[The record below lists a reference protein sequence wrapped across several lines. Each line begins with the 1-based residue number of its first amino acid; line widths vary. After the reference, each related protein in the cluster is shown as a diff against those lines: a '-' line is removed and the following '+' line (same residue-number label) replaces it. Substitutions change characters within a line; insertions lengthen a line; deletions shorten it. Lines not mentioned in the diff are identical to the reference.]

1 MLNAKLIGVG
11 AAGNKAVIRLLEDGI
26 IQDNDCLL
34 LNSTLADVPEKYK
47 EFAIEFGDTKG
58 CGKERDL
65 AKDMIMDALADHTV
79 NLDALMDPDDRMVI
93 IVTSSEGG
101 TGCGASSV
109 IAKYMKEVV
118 GANVQLFVFTGF
130 EDDVRGLKNTVDWFH
145 DLSEEYIVQA
155 ISNKSFLEEAEGN
168 RKKAEEL
175 ANVEFSKRI
184 STLLGQNIIASE
196 NNIDDT
202 DLYKI
207 DTTPGF
213 MTIEHTVLNK
223 IRSVDDFNKA
233 LENMV
238 LDTHSLDNERSAKRI
253 GIIINCGEKTQGF
266 IDQTFDV
273 LKKKYGT
280 PYELFLHIQNYHDE
294 EYIDIIVSGMKIP
307 YDDIKNTYNKYKKQ
321 MESIDMN
328 QDRFFK
334 HSFDTS
340 AANGLDMNSKVKRFT
355 ETDSRKLA
363 ASRSSFFSKMG
374 KKTEPETDK
383 SHKEVS
389 DEL

>member
-1 MLNAKLIGVG
+1 
-11 AAGNKAVIRLLEDGI
+11 
-26 IQDNDCLL
+26 
-34 LNSTLADVPEKYK
+34 
-47 EFAIEFGDTKG
+47 
-58 CGKERDL
+58 
-65 AKDMIMDALADHTV
+65 MIMDALADHTV

-93 IVTSSEGG
+93 IVSSSEGG

-145 DLSEEYIVQA
+145 DLSEDYIVQA

-223 IRSVDDFNKA
+223 IRSVEDFNKA

>member
-1 MLNAKLIGVG
+1 MTRFRTDKSLEHAERIMLVSVMLPENYSGANEIRERTFQAACLEAAELVRATGGELIAHETAKRE
-11 AAGNKAVIRLLEDGI
+11 KAH
-26 IQDNDCLL
+26 
-34 LNSTLADVPEKYK
+34 T
-47 EFAIEFGDTKG
+47 
-58 CGKERDL
+58 
-65 AKDMIMDALADHTV
+65 ALFV
-79 NLDALMDPDDRMVI
+79 
-93 IVTSSEGG
+93 G
-101 TGCGASSV
+101 TG
-109 IAKYMKEVV
+109 
-118 GANVQLFVFTGF
+118 
-130 EDDVRGLKNTVDWFH
+130 
-145 DLSEEYIVQA
+145 
-155 ISNKSFLEEAEGN
+155 
-168 RKKAEEL
+168 KAEEL
-175 ANVEFSKRI
+175 ANREFSKRI

-223 IRSVDDFNKA
+223 IRSVEDFNKA

-294 EYIDIIVSGMKIP
+294 EYVDIIVSGMKIP

-340 AANGLDMNSKVKRFT
+340 AANTLDMNSKVKRFT
-355 ETDSRKLA
+355 ETDTRKLA
-363 ASRSSFFSKMG
+363 ASRSNFFSKMG
-374 KKTEPETDK
+374 KKSEPTGKD
-383 SHKEVS
+383 KEVS